1 MTGTKKTLL
10 LLGAVV
16 LVVALTLTGFLAM
29 FHARMTSTVM
39 TKRSPDGQHTAK
51 LTRKQG
57 IDVNFIV
64 SVDGSRVYRSPD
76 FAPVRADFREQ
87 LIWDANSQVV
97 VLEVAGRRIFGHHV
111 GEKRSMTDSE
121 LAMIR
126 LTPFEELR
134 FEGTLP
140 KEILPK

>member
-29 FHARMTSTVM
+29 FHFRMTSTVM

-51 LTRKQG
+51 LIRKQG

-64 SVDGSRVYRSPD
+64 SVDDSRVYGSPD
-76 FAPVRADFREQ
+76 FAPVRVDFREQ

>member
-1 MTGTKKTLL
+1 M
-10 LLGAVV
+10 
-16 LVVALTLTGFLAM
+16 
-29 FHARMTSTVM
+29 
-39 TKRSPDGQHTAK
+39 
-51 LTRKQG
+51 
-57 IDVNFIV
+57 NFFV
-64 SVDGSRVYRSPD
+64 SVDGSRVYGSPD

-87 LIWDANSQVV
+87 LIRDTNSQLV
-97 VLEVAGRRIFGHHV
+97 VLEVAGRRILGYHV